1 MELRQRELTHMKDK
15 ERLKTDL
22 ELQKELNELKVDRHL
37 QREEAKLRVSSLNFL
52 IVSLNPL

>member
-1 MELRQRELTHMKDK
+1 MELRQREFTHMKDK

-37 QREEAKLRVSSLNFL
+37 QREEAKLRVNNLFD
-52 IVSLNPL
+52 V